1 MIILKAS
8 NLNKV
13 YGMGLTEVTAL
24 KDASLEIESGEFVA
38 IMGPSGSGK
47 STLLHLL
54 GGLDVPTSGKIILA
68 GDSITDLSDKKLTL
82 IRREKIG
89 FIFQFFNLLPTLS
102 VEENIALP
110 LVIAGLRQNDY
121 DERLERLI
129 ETVGLT
135 NRKKHRPDE
144 LSGGEQ
150 QRVAIARAFIT
161 EPKIVL
167 ADEPTGNLDTK
178 TGREILTLLKDS
190 SKKLG
195 LTVLMVTH
203 EPAAAAFSEK
213 IIFLRDGLIVRTLK
227 LGGDNDTEIIIT
239 NLKELED

>member
-1 MIILKAS
+1 
-8 NLNKV
+8 
-13 YGMGLTEVTAL
+13 MGLTEVTAL

-89 FIFQFFNLLPTLS
+89 FIFQFFNLLPTLN

-121 DERLERLI
+121 EERLERLI

-203 EPAAAAFSEK
+203 EPAAAAYSEK

>member
-1 MIILKAS
+1 
-8 NLNKV
+8 
-13 YGMGLTEVTAL
+13 MGLTEVTAL
-24 KDASLEIESGEFVA
+24 KDASLEIEIGEFVA

-203 EPAAAAFSEK
+203 EPAAAAYSEK

>member
-1 MIILKAS
+1 
-8 NLNKV
+8 
-13 YGMGLTEVTAL
+13 MGLTEVTAL

-203 EPAAAAFSEK
+203 EPAAAAYSEK